1 MCFIYNIFSVN
12 YITRRILVLQM
23 SASSTKLIE
32 NPKTRK
38 DWEHN
43 QQYYRSKYFSKK
55 ELDKVEKDKKTIAH
69 CVKIM
74 TIRSHGDGGC
84 NALNGGYCPVIKKKK
99 IFAPVNIAEVSQQE
113 IPKQAGDRIIDEVKT
128 RILTITETLRDEW
141 EAETEEL
148 IS

>member
-12 YITRRILVLQM
+12 YITRRILLQQM
-23 SASSTKLIE
+23 SASSTQLIE

-38 DWEHN
+38 DWENN

-84 NALNGGYCPVIKKKK
+84 NALNGGYCPVVKKKK
-99 IFAPVNIAEVSQQE
+99 IFTPVNIAEVSQQE
-113 IPKQAGDRIIDEVKT
+113 TPNQGEHVIDEVKT
-128 RILTITETLRDEW
+128 RILTIAETLRDEW
-141 EAETEEL
+141 EADTDEV
-148 IS
+148 